1 MNLEIVKIDDFGRG
15 IGFID
20 GKVTFVP
27 KSVVGDIVD
36 VEIVKTKK
44 KYNVAKVQRI
54 IKPSLKRKN
63 VCCPYFEK
71 CGGCELL
78 NISYQNGLLYKKD
91 KVVNYFKKNNLLI
104 TPKVIA
110 NDQTYGYRNKI
121 SLKAVDRKIG
131 FFEVKSHSVLEI
143 DKCLIAKDSIN
154 KVIDFV
160 KSIDIINGDITI
172 RSNYKDEIL
181 LIINS
186 NDKLSIDLD
195 KFKKLS
201 GIGIIVNDKVI
212 FGKSYFYEKIE
223 NLIYKVSYDSF
234 FQVNLNVATKMFNVI
249 KKHIKEE
256 DKILELYSGAGA
268 ISLFVSS
275 KAKSLLGME
284 IVNNAVI
291 NANYN
296 AKLNNINNASFVL
309 EDLKTGVKINN
320 YEFNKLIVDPP
331 RSGLSKDVLAFIE
344 NKKPQDIIYMSCD
357 MQTLARDV
365 SFLKSMYEITDF
377 YVGDMFS
384 YTYHV
389 ECVILLQRKD

>member
-44 KYNVAKVQRI
+44 KYNVAKIQRI

-78 NISYQNGLLYKKD
+78 NISYQDGLLYKKD

-121 SLKAVDRKIG
+121 SLKAVDKKIG
-131 FFEVKSHSVLEI
+131 FFEAKSHSVLEI
-143 DKCLIAKDSIN
+143 DKCLVAKDSIN
-154 KVIDFV
+154 KVINFV

-181 LIINS
+181 LIIKS
-186 NDKLSIDLD
+186 NDKLSIDSD

-249 KKHIKEE
+249 KKHIKED

-275 KAKSLLGME
+275 KAPSLLGME

-331 RSGLSKDVLAFIE
+331 RSGLSKDVLVFIE

-365 SFLKSMYEITDF
+365 SFLKTMYEITDF

>member
-44 KYNVAKVQRI
+44 KYNVAKIQRI

-91 KVVNYFKKNNLLI
+91 KVINYFKKNNLLI

-131 FFEVKSHSVLEI
+131 FFEAKSHSVLEI
-143 DKCLIAKDSIN
+143 DKCLVAKNSIN
-154 KVIDFV
+154 KVINFV

-181 LIINS
+181 LIIKS

>member
-20 GKVTFVP
+20 GKVTFVS

-44 KYNVAKVQRI
+44 KYNVAKIQRI

-91 KVVNYFKKNNLLI
+91 KVINYFKKNNLLI

-131 FFEVKSHSVLEI
+131 FFEAKSHSVLEI

-181 LIINS
+181 LIIKS

-249 KKHIKEE
+249 KKHIKED

-284 IVNNAVI
+284 ILNNAVI

-296 AKLNNINNASFVL
+296 AKINNINNASFVL

>member
-36 VEIVKTKK
+36 VEIVKTKR
-44 KYNVAKVQRI
+44 KYNVAKIQRI

-78 NISYQNGLLYKKD
+78 NISYQDGLLYKKD
-91 KVVNYFKKNNLLI
+91 KVINYFKKNNLII
-104 TPKVIA
+104 TLKVIA
-110 NDQTYGYRNKI
+110 NDQAYGYRNKI

-131 FFEVKSHSVLEI
+131 FFEAKSHSVLEI
-143 DKCLIAKDSIN
+143 DKCLVAKDSIN
-154 KVIDFV
+154 KVINFV

-249 KKHIKEE
+249 KKHIKED

-275 KAKSLLGME
+275 KAQSLLGME
-284 IVNNAVI
+284 IVDNAVI

-331 RSGLSKDVLAFIE
+331 RSGLSKDVLVFIE

-365 SFLKSMYEITDF
+365 SFLKTMYEITDF

-389 ECVILLQRKD
+389 ECLVVLHLK

>member
-20 GKVTFVP
+20 GKVTFVS

-44 KYNVAKVQRI
+44 KYNVAKIQRI

-91 KVVNYFKKNNLLI
+91 KVINYFKKNNLLI

-131 FFEVKSHSVLEI
+131 FFEAKSHSVLEI

-181 LIINS
+181 LIIKS

-249 KKHIKEE
+249 KKHIKED

-284 IVNNAVI
+284 ILNNAVI

-296 AKLNNINNASFVL
+296 AKINNINNASFVL

-331 RSGLSKDVLAFIE
+331 RSGLSKDVLVFIE

>member
-27 KSVVGDIVD
+27 KSVVGDIID

-44 KYNVAKVQRI
+44 KYNVAKIQRI

-131 FFEVKSHSVLEI
+131 FFEAKSHFVLEI

-181 LIINS
+181 LIIKS

-201 GIGIIVNDKVI
+201 GTGIIVNDKVI

-249 KKHIKEE
+249 KKHIKED
-256 DKILELYSGAGA
+256 DKILELYSGVGA

-275 KAKSLLGME
+275 KAQSLLGME

-331 RSGLSKDVLAFIE
+331 RSGLSKDVLVFIE

>member
-27 KSVVGDIVD
+27 KSVVGDIID

-44 KYNVAKVQRI
+44 KYNVAKIQRI

-78 NISYQNGLLYKKD
+78 NISYQDGLLYKKD
-91 KVVNYFKKNNLLI
+91 KVINYFKKNNLLI

-131 FFEVKSHSVLEI
+131 FFEAKSHSVLEI
-143 DKCLIAKDSIN
+143 DKCLVAKDRIN
-154 KVIDFV
+154 KVINFV

>member
-44 KYNVAKVQRI
+44 KYNVAKIQRI

-78 NISYQNGLLYKKD
+78 NISYQDGLLYKKD

-131 FFEVKSHSVLEI
+131 FFEAKSHSVLEI

-249 KKHIKEE
+249 KKHIKED

-331 RSGLSKDVLAFIE
+331 RSGLSKDVLVFIE

>member
-27 KSVVGDIVD
+27 KSVVGDIVN
-36 VEIVKTKK
+36 VEIVKAKK
-44 KYNVAKVQRI
+44 KYNVAKIQRI
-54 IKPSLKRKN
+54 IKPSLKKKN
-63 VCCPYFEK
+63 ACCPYFEK

-78 NISYQNGLLYKKD
+78 NISYQDGLLYKKD
-91 KVVNYFKKNNLLI
+91 KVINYFKKNNLLI

-131 FFEVKSHSVLEI
+131 FFEAKSHSVLEI
-143 DKCLIAKDSIN
+143 DKCLVAKDSIN

-181 LIINS
+181 LIIKS

-201 GIGIIVNDKVI
+201 GIGIIINDKVI

-309 EDLKTGVKINN
+309 EDLKSGVKINN

-344 NKKPQDIIYMSCD
+344 NKKPQNIIYMSCD

>member
-27 KSVVGDIVD
+27 KTVIGDIVD

-44 KYNVAKVQRI
+44 KYNVAKIQRI
-54 IKPSLKRKN
+54 IKPSLKRKI

-78 NISYQNGLLYKKD
+78 NISYQDGLLYKKD
-91 KVVNYFKKNNLLI
+91 KVINYFKKNNLLI

-131 FFEVKSHSVLEI
+131 FFEAKSHSVLEI
-143 DKCLIAKDSIN
+143 DKCLVAKDSIN
-154 KVIDFV
+154 KVINFV

-275 KAKSLLGME
+275 EAKSLLGME

-309 EDLKTGVKINN
+309 EDLKSGVKINN

>member
-27 KSVVGDIVD
+27 KSVVGDIID

-44 KYNVAKVQRI
+44 KYNVAKIQRI

-110 NDQTYGYRNKI
+110 NDQAYGYRNKI

-131 FFEVKSHSVLEI
+131 FFEAKSHSVLEI

-331 RSGLSKDVLAFIE
+331 RSGLSKDVLVFIE

>member
-44 KYNVAKVQRI
+44 KYNVAKIQRI

-131 FFEVKSHSVLEI
+131 FFEAKSHSVLEI
-143 DKCLIAKDSIN
+143 DKCLVAKDSIN
-154 KVIDFV
+154 KVINFV

-181 LIINS
+181 LIIKS

-256 DKILELYSGAGA
+256 DKILELYSGVGA

>member
-44 KYNVAKVQRI
+44 KYNVAKIQRI

>member
-20 GKVTFVP
+20 GKVTFVS

-44 KYNVAKVQRI
+44 KYNVAKIQRI

-91 KVVNYFKKNNLLI
+91 KVINYFKKNNLLI

-131 FFEVKSHSVLEI
+131 FFEAKSHSVLEI

-365 SFLKSMYEITDF
+365 GFLKSMYEITDF

>member
-44 KYNVAKVQRI
+44 KYNVAKIQRI

-78 NISYQNGLLYKKD
+78 NISYQDGLLYKKD
-91 KVVNYFKKNNLLI
+91 KVINYFKKNNLII

-110 NDQTYGYRNKI
+110 NDQAYGYRNKI

-131 FFEVKSHSVLEI
+131 FFEAKSHSVLEI
-143 DKCLIAKDSIN
+143 DKCLVAKDSIN
-154 KVIDFV
+154 KVINFV

-249 KKHIKEE
+249 KKHIKED

>member
-27 KSVVGDIVD
+27 KSVVGDIID

-44 KYNVAKVQRI
+44 KYNVAKIQRI

-131 FFEVKSHSVLEI
+131 FFEAKSHFVLEI

-181 LIINS
+181 LIIKS

-249 KKHIKEE
+249 KKHIKED
-256 DKILELYSGAGA
+256 DKILELYSGVGA

-275 KAKSLLGME
+275 KAQSLLGME

-331 RSGLSKDVLAFIE
+331 RSGLSKDVLVFIE

>member
-1 MNLEIVKIDDFGRG
+1 M
-15 IGFID
+15 
-20 GKVTFVP
+20 
-27 KSVVGDIVD
+27 
-36 VEIVKTKK
+36 
-44 KYNVAKVQRI
+44 
-54 IKPSLKRKN
+54 KRKN

-78 NISYQNGLLYKKD
+78 NISYQDGLLYKKD
-91 KVVNYFKKNNLLI
+91 KVINYFKKNNLII

-110 NDQTYGYRNKI
+110 NDQAYGYRNKI

-131 FFEVKSHSVLEI
+131 FFEAKSHSVLEI
-143 DKCLIAKDSIN
+143 DKCLVAKDSIN
-154 KVIDFV
+154 KIINFV

-249 KKHIKEE
+249 KKHIKED

-296 AKLNNINNASFVL
+296 TKLNNINNASFVL
-309 EDLKTGVKINN
+309 ENLKTGVKINN

-331 RSGLSKDVLAFIE
+331 RSGLSKDVLVFIE

-365 SFLKSMYEITDF
+365 VFLKSMYEITDF

>member
-20 GKVTFVP
+20 GKVTFVS

-44 KYNVAKVQRI
+44 KYNVAKIQRI

-91 KVVNYFKKNNLLI
+91 KVINYFKKNNLLI

-131 FFEVKSHSVLEI
+131 FFEAKSHSVLEI

-181 LIINS
+181 LIIKS

-249 KKHIKEE
+249 KKHIKED